1 MDTSTYEILKECNS
15 GCRMAVNSIEQL
27 TAYLKNQ
34 ELQELFSKYK
44 EDYEKM
50 ERESIRLSEGKLQE
64 EKFSEKAAET
74 FAWISAE
81 VKMMFNDDTSKIA
94 EMMIDGANMGIKSIT
109 EKLNRYSEAE
119 KESISLAKK
128 FENTGVCVEDLIS
141 IGTIGLIKG
150 INTFNPDKKIKL
162 ATYASRCIENEILMY
177 LRRNSRTKL
186 EVSFDEPLNM
196 DWDGNELL
204 LSDILGTDEDIIYK
218 DIETEAEI
226 TLLKSAMKVLDD
238 RERQIIELR
247 FGINSRENKELTQ
260 KEVADILG
268 ISQSYISRLEKKIMV
283 RLRKEMQKLA

>member
-27 TAYLKNQ
+27 VVYLKNQ

-109 EKLNRYSEAE
+109 EKLNR
-119 KESISLAKK
+119 IRRQKK
-128 FENTGVCVEDLIS
+128 KAFYWQKNL
-141 IGTIGLIKG
+141 K
-150 INTFNPDKKIKL
+150 
-162 ATYASRCIENEILMY
+162 
-177 LRRNSRTKL
+177 RRVKN
-186 EVSFDEPLNM
+186 
-196 DWDGNELL
+196 
-204 LSDILGTDEDIIYK
+204 
-218 DIETEAEI
+218 
-226 TLLKSAMKVLDD
+226 
-238 RERQIIELR
+238 
-247 FGINSRENKELTQ
+247 
-260 KEVADILG
+260 
-268 ISQSYISRLEKKIMV
+268 
-283 RLRKEMQKLA
+283 

>member
-94 EMMIDGANMGIKSIT
+94 EMMIDGANMGIKSI
-109 EKLNRYSEAE
+109 LVCSFV
-119 KESISLAKK
+119 K
-128 FENTGVCVEDLIS
+128 F
-141 IGTIGLIKG
+141 
-150 INTFNPDKKIKL
+150 
-162 ATYASRCIENEILMY
+162 
-177 LRRNSRTKL
+177 
-186 EVSFDEPLNM
+186 
-196 DWDGNELL
+196 
-204 LSDILGTDEDIIYK
+204 SDVYRSDMVVDMGYVFWIIYFVYSG
-218 DIETEAEI
+218 EAYGGYVRYRNLI
-226 TLLKSAMKVLDD
+226 VGTYV
-238 RERQIIELR
+238 
-247 FGINSRENKELTQ
+247 G
-260 KEVADILG
+260 
-268 ISQSYISRLEKKIMV
+268 RLERNKSCTIYNRFV
-283 RLRKEMQKLA
+283 YRTRKR

>member
-27 TAYLKNQ
+27 VVYLKNQ

-81 VKMMFNDDTSKIA
+81 VKMMFKIA

-128 FENTGVCVEDLIS
+128 FEKTCEKLIQ
-141 IGTIGLIKG
+141 
-150 INTFNPDKKIKL
+150 DMKK
-162 ATYASRCIENEILMY
+162 Y
-177 LRRNSRTKL
+177 L
-186 EVSFDEPLNM
+186 
-196 DWDGNELL
+196 
-204 LSDILGTDEDIIYK
+204 
-218 DIETEAEI
+218 
-226 TLLKSAMKVLDD
+226 
-238 RERQIIELR
+238 
-247 FGINSRENKELTQ
+247 
-260 KEVADILG
+260 
-268 ISQSYISRLEKKIMV
+268 
-283 RLRKEMQKLA
+283 

>member
-27 TAYLKNQ
+27 IAYLKNQ

-81 VKMMFNDDTSKIA
+81 VKMMFN
-94 EMMIDGANMGIKSIT
+94 EMVIDGANMGIKSIT

-128 FENTGVCVEDLIS
+128 FEKTCEKLIQ
-141 IGTIGLIKG
+141 
-150 INTFNPDKKIKL
+150 DMKK
-162 ATYASRCIENEILMY
+162 Y
-177 LRRNSRTKL
+177 L
-186 EVSFDEPLNM
+186 
-196 DWDGNELL
+196 
-204 LSDILGTDEDIIYK
+204 
-218 DIETEAEI
+218 
-226 TLLKSAMKVLDD
+226 
-238 RERQIIELR
+238 
-247 FGINSRENKELTQ
+247 
-260 KEVADILG
+260 
-268 ISQSYISRLEKKIMV
+268 
-283 RLRKEMQKLA
+283 